1 MTMKWKGENGGG
13 LAAGLRPGGGEC
25 EFYIPRPRKRR
36 CEQDEKIMSTRGR
49 IPVVNECGDGRIER
63 ARNERVPV
71 LKGLVSMNK

>member
-1 MTMKWKGENGGG
+1 M
-13 LAAGLRPGGGEC
+13 GLRDS
-25 EFYIPRPRKRR
+25 
-36 CEQDEKIMSTRGR
+36 EQGVANASSISRALGKEGASKMRKIMSTRGR